1 MESSAVNPQEHA
13 HGEAHGETLPGSRA
27 LGPKTERSRPRDRG
41 VVLAKMLFVG
51 DLVAGVLAGLAALL
65 ILENSVG
72 NTFLFV
78 IVVALLWPL
87 VAFSIG
93 LYRTDQLSSWASA
106 VSEIPRGIVA
116 IMLLTWPIYGLAALL
131 GIEPAIGT
139 AFVTV
144 GAMAVLSGTART
156 VVRAVLHRNPA
167 LRQRTLIL
175 GSGVVAGQVVSKI
188 KSNNQFGLD
197 PVGLVDNVVHDI
209 GTPDLPRF
217 GGFSD
222 LSEIIEM
229 QSIDR
234 VIIAFSRVSHEEL
247 LEAIRACRD
256 AGIAVD
262 VIPRLF
268 EFLDG

>member
-1 MESSAVNPQEHA
+1 MESSAVDHPERA
-13 HGEAHGETLPGSRA
+13 HGEAHGEARPGSLS

-41 VVLAKMLFVG
+41 VVLAKMLFAG

-72 NTFLFV
+72 DTPLFV
-78 IVVALLWPL
+78 IVVALLWTL

-116 IMLLTWPIYGLAALL
+116 IMLLTWPIYGLAALM
-131 GIEPAIGT
+131 GIKPAIGT

-144 GAMAVLSGTART
+144 GAMAVLSGIART

-175 GSGVVAGQVVSKI
+175 GSGVVALIATADGKASVV
-188 KSNNQFGLD
+188 
-197 PVGLVDNVVHDI
+197 VGV
-209 GTPDLPRF
+209 TEDLTKK
-217 GGFSD
+217 
-222 LSEIIEM
+222 LS
-229 QSIDR
+229 
-234 VIIAFSRVSHEEL
+234 
-247 LEAIRACRD
+247 
-256 AGIAVD
+256 AVD
-262 VIPRLF
+262 LVKAGSAALGGQGGGGRPDMAQAGGPNAANASHAIAAIEAAIADRTKAA
-268 EFLDG
+268 